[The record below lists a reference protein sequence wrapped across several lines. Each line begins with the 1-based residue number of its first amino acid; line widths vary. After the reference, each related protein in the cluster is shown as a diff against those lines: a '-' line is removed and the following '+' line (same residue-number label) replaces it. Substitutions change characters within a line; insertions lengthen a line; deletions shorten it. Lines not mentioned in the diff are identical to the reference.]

1 MSYGYG
7 GYCLPKDTKQ
17 LKANYNDAPENLI
30 SAIVESNKTRKNHIA
45 EEIIKNDP
53 KIIGIYRLSMKSN
66 SDNFRSSAILDIL
79 KALKARQKKIIIF
92 EPNINDNSFMGIEVI
107 NDLKTF
113 KKITD
118 IIIANRIDINLD
130 DVLDKVYTRDL
141 YLNN

>member
-1 MSYGYG
+1 MDMEAIVF
-7 GYCLPKDTKQ
+7 LKIKQ
-17 LKANYNDAPENLI
+17 LKANYNNAPENLI

>member
-1 MSYGYG
+1 
-7 GYCLPKDTKQ
+7 
-17 LKANYNDAPENLI
+17 
-30 SAIVESNKTRKNHIA
+30 
-45 EEIIKNDP
+45 
-53 KIIGIYRLSMKSN
+53 MKSN

>member
-1 MSYGYG
+1 MDMEAIVF
-7 GYCLPKDTKQ
+7 LKIKQ

-30 SAIVESNKTRKNHIA
+30 SAIAESNKTRKNHIA

-113 KKITD
+113 
-118 IIIANRIDINLD
+118 
-130 DVLDKVYTRDL
+130 
-141 YLNN
+141 

>member
-17 LKANYNDAPENLI
+17 LKANYNDVPENLI
-30 SAIVESNKTRKNHIA
+30 SAIVESNKTRKDHIA

-66 SDNFRSSAILDIL
+66 SDNSRSSAILDIL

-92 EPNINDNSFMGIEVI
+92 ELNINDNSFMGIEVI

>member
-1 MSYGYG
+1 MDMEAIVF
-7 GYCLPKDTKQ
+7 LKIKQ